1 MKKSIHTLL
10 TAALFATANLS
21 ATPVVA
27 EDGASVPKPEAA
39 EPMLLSEQSEK
50 EGDTDSVSADG
61 LDYKIL
67 KATTKSM
74 ATVYGPPPTTT
85 VNTTAIIDTTTTTV
99 QPVYGTQPTTK
110 LISETSTTS
119 TVTNTDIT
127 TTAIFTTTTAP
138 QPVYGP
144 PLQDFVGDVNFDGNV
159 DSFDLVAVRKM
170 LVKGTDKYSDAQM
183 EAYYADMNNDKKL
196 TIADLLLLQEYVLGK
211 VTKEELQQRF
221 NYWFGSHDIE
231 IEQITTSQDINTT
244 TTSTTTTI
252 YYPIQDTI
260 VTLYGIAPS
269 RNVREQMINPNRT
282 TKTTANQPEQSEE
295 K

>member
-85 VNTTAIIDTTTTTV
+85 VNTTAIIDMTTTTV
-99 QPVYGTQPTTK
+99 QPVYG
-110 LISETSTTS
+110 
-119 TVTNTDIT
+119 
-127 TTAIFTTTTAP
+127 
-138 QPVYGP
+138 P
-144 PLQDFVGDVNFDGNV
+144 PLQNYVGDVNFDGNV

-244 TTSTTTTI
+244 TTSSTTTTI

>member
-10 TAALFATANLS
+10 TAALFATANVS
-21 ATPVVA
+21 AMPVMA
-27 EDGASVPKPEAA
+27 GEGPTSAPPAEAA
-39 EPMLLSEQSEK
+39 YDPASEQIQ
-50 EGDTDSVSADG
+50 D
-61 LDYKIL
+61 
-67 KATTKSM
+67 
-74 ATVYGPPPTTT
+74 VYGPPPS
-85 VNTTAIIDTTTTTV
+85 VLVDVTTTTT
-99 QPVYGTQPTTK
+99 QLVYGTQPTTK
-110 LISETSTTS
+110 LISETSTTTS
-119 TVTNTDIT
+119 VTNTETWTNYFT
-127 TTAIFTTTTAP
+127 TTTTTAP
-138 QPVYGP
+138 QPAYGP

-196 TIADLLLLQEYVLGK
+196 TIADLILLQEYVLGK